1 MGCIVEFGEWRK
13 EARYVFTSSI
23 KEDTIATQFG
33 DVIRQASEALN
44 RHDADGWAKVY
55 AEDVVV
61 YDLQYPEPLR
71 GREAVRS
78 DMAAFV
84 RTFPDLHMEIRS
96 ILQDGNTYAYEG
108 TMTGTQQG
116 PLATPDG
123 GEIPATNKRVEMSF
137 GAFGKFD
144 EENKIVEERRYYDLA
159 GLLAQL
165 GITG

>member
-1 MGCIVEFGEWRK
+1 M
-13 EARYVFTSSI
+13 TM
-23 KEDTIATQFG
+23 QFV
-33 DVIRQASEALN
+33 DVIRQASEAFN
-44 RHDADGWAKVY
+44 RHDADGLAKVY

-61 YDLQYPEPLR
+61 YDPQYPEPLR
-71 GREAVRS
+71 GRGAVRS

-84 RTFPDLHMEIRS
+84 RTFPDLQVEVRS

-108 TMTGTQQG
+108 TMTGTHQG

-123 GEIPATNKRVEMSF
+123 GEIPATHQRVEMRF
-137 GAFGKFD
+137 GLFAQLN
-144 EENKIVEERRYYDLA
+144 EEQKIAEERRYYDLA